1 MTRQQKT
8 EHWRKRIEASE
19 SFAGSEREYCDS
31 QGLSLAT
38 FRYWKSKL
46 RVELPAGLVMPTSPF
61 VRVEIERPRPQ
72 SKLPD
77 AKWVAEV
84 LMHLSRGLG

>member
-1 MTRQQKT
+1 MTKQQKT
-8 EHWRKRIEASE
+8 EHWRKRIEEAE
-19 SFAGSEREYCDS
+19 GFAGSERAFCSS

-38 FRYWKSKL
+38 FRYWKNKVKKQEPSNL
-46 RVELPAGLVMPTSPF
+46 IVTTSPF

-77 AKWVAEV
+77 AKWVAEI